1 MKMINENILFYG
13 FTFFTAFLVSISV
26 MPLCRFIA
34 IKLNILDNPISDI
47 KTHKISTPYLGGI
60 AVSLGWATSLFLIR
74 IITDFPTLTLRNLRG
89 ILYGAL
95 IMLVLGFIDDVK
107 FKGLDFK
114 LKLLIQLAA
123 ASIVVFL
130 FDIRINFISVYWLS
144 CFVSI
149 VWIVGIT
156 NAFNIIDVMDG
167 LSGGIAVISS
177 FAFLLISLPTKMIY
191 VNFCSIAL
199 AGAVLGFLPFNF
211 SKSKKVFM
219 GDTGSLFIGFVI
231 ASIAMG
237 TSYSAASQIG
247 LFAPLVVLAVPIYE
261 TLLVSVCRIKKGKLP
276 FLGSKDH
283 YALRLEAMGFSRKKI
298 IFITYAA
305 CVFFSMCAYLLTIL
319 SITCSMLL
327 LVLVGVGMWVIS
339 VMLALVKVE

>member
-1 MKMINENILFYG
+1 MMNEKILYCL
-13 FTFFTAFLVSISV
+13 TFFTALLISV
-26 MPLCRFIA
+26 SVTPVCRFIA
-34 IKLNILDNPISDI
+34 VKLNILDNPVSDI
-47 KTHKISTPYLGGI
+47 KTHKVSTPYLGGI
-60 AVSLGWATSLFLIR
+60 AVALAWMMSLFLIR
-74 IITDFPTLTLRNLRG
+74 IITDFSTLTLRNLRG

-95 IMLVLGFIDDVK
+95 IMLALGFIDDVK
-107 FKGLDFK
+107 FKGLGFK
-114 LKLLIQLAA
+114 SKLLVQFMA

-144 CFVSI
+144 CFVSV

-191 VNFCSIAL
+191 INFCSIAL

-211 SKSKKVFM
+211 SKSKKIFM
-219 GDTGSLFIGFVI
+219 GDTGSLSVGFVI

-237 TSYSAASQIG
+237 TSYSAVSEIG
-247 LFAPLVVLAVPIYE
+247 LFAPLFILAIPIYE
-261 TLLVSVCRIKKGKLP
+261 MLLVSVCRMRKGKLP

-283 YALRLEAMGFSRKKI
+283 YALRLETMGFSRKKI
-298 IFITYAA
+298 IFITYMA
-305 CVFFSMCAYLLTIL
+305 CIFFSLCAYLFTTL

-327 LVLVGVGMWVIS
+327 LISVGVGMWVIS
-339 VMLALVKVE
+339 VTLASVKVD